1 MTGVVLVEN
10 INLFDLINGIFIIGS
25 QQINLYIGNIEKYN
39 TPYTLDM
46 TKFVSNSCKCGDKI
60 TKTSDSINI
69 VWGSNIASHG
79 IIYPE
84 VLSIDASTKY
94 LMISYKTSGSIP
106 AHPFIRDEFNNTIYW
121 IYNKSRLLYK
131 KIELDP
137 NDPTCQTHTYLIS
150 IPDDPTQPIEKFNL
164 YLLGTKIVPG
174 GTTYISDLKV
184 IQVSK
189 LPKITIN
196 ISI

>member
-1 MTGVVLVEN
+1 MTGGVLVEN
-10 INLFDLINGIFIIGS
+10 INLFDLINGVFIIGS

-39 TPYTLDM
+39 TPYTLDI
-46 TKFVSNSCKCGDKI
+46 TKFVSNSYKSGDKI
-60 TKTSDSINI
+60 TKTSGSINI
-69 VWGSNIASHG
+69 VWGSNISSHG

-84 VLSIDASTKY
+84 VFLIDASTKY
-94 LMISYKTSGSIP
+94 LMISYKTSGTIH
-106 AHPFIRDEFNNTIYW
+106 AYPFIRDASNNTIFW

-137 NDPTCQTHTYLIS
+137 TNPTCQTHTYLIS
-150 IPDDPTQPIEKFNL
+150 IPDDPIQAIEKFNL
-164 YLLGTKIVPG
+164 YLLGTQIVPG
-174 GTTYISDLKV
+174 GTTCITDLKV
-184 IQVSK
+184 IQVSR

>member
-39 TPYTLDM
+39 TPYTLNM

-60 TKTSDSINI
+60 TKTSTGSINI
-69 VWGSNIASHG
+69 VWGSNIFSHG

-131 KIELDP
+131 KIE
-137 NDPTCQTHTYLIS
+137 
-150 IPDDPTQPIEKFNL
+150 
-164 YLLGTKIVPG
+164 
-174 GTTYISDLKV
+174 
-184 IQVSK
+184 
-189 LPKITIN
+189 KITN
-196 ISI
+196 KENTL